1 MKRRKVRIFASAL
14 ALALTVSMSGCTVS
28 INMEN
33 KNKKKTETTETA
45 ETKEKTTKEDK
56 TEKETKKAKEETE
69 KADPTATPTPVTSQ
83 QTTPQ
88 NQYVIYYVVN
98 CKQSITLRPQPDVNS
113 GEITQIPLG
122 SAVSYVEAA
131 ENGFYKVIYNGST
144 GYALASYL
152 SATKP
157 SETATSGQINTADY
171 ETYYVVNCKQSI
183 TLRPQPDV
191 NSGEIT
197 QIPLGAA
204 VSYVKAAE
212 NGFYQVIYNGNTGY
226 ALASYLS
233 ATKPSVSTSNNTV
246 SYETYYVVNCKQS
259 ITLRPQP
266 DVNSGEICQIPLGA
280 AVSFISTASN
290 GFYYIS
296 YNGNTGYSLASYLS
310 SSSGNSSYS
319 TCRVVNCNESI
330 TLRPQ
335 PDVDSGEICQIPL
348 GETVSYIG
356 TAENGFYEIY
366 YMGNHGYS
374 LADYL
379 EFE

>member
-1 MKRRKVRIFASAL
+1 MKQNKGVTLIAL
-14 ALALTVSMSGCTVS
+14 VVTIVVLLLLAGTTIAMLTGDNG
-28 INMEN
+28 II
-33 KNKKKTETTETA
+33 A
-45 ETKEKTTKEDK
+45 RAA
-56 TEKETKKAKEETE
+56 KAKEETE

-83 QTTPQ
+83 QTTPK

-356 TAENGFYEIY
+356 TAANGFYEIY

>member
-83 QTTPQ
+83 QTTPK
-88 NQYVIYYVVN
+88 NQYVI
-98 CKQSITLRPQPDVNS
+98 
-113 GEITQIPLG
+113 
-122 SAVSYVEAA
+122 
-131 ENGFYKVIYNGST
+131 
-144 GYALASYL
+144 
-152 SATKP
+152 
-157 SETATSGQINTADY
+157 
-171 ETYYVVNCKQSI
+171 
-183 TLRPQPDV
+183 
-191 NSGEIT
+191 
-197 QIPLGAA
+197 
-204 VSYVKAAE
+204 
-212 NGFYQVIYNGNTGY
+212 
-226 ALASYLS
+226 
-233 ATKPSVSTSNNTV
+233 
-246 SYETYYVVNCKQS
+246 YYVVNCKQS

-266 DVNSGEICQIPLGA
+266 DVNSGEICQIPLGS
-280 AVSFISTASN
+280 AVSYISAASN

-296 YNGNTGYSLASYLS
+296 YNGNKGYSLASYLS
-310 SSSGNSSYS
+310 PSSGGNSVYS

-335 PDVDSGEICQIPL
+335 PDVNSGEICQIPL
-348 GETVSYIG
+348 GETVSYVG
-356 TAENGFYEIY
+356 AAENGFYEIC
-366 YMGNHGYS
+366 YMGKNGYA

-379 EFE
+379 TFVN

>member
-1 MKRRKVRIFASAL
+1 MRVCACTCVDGCACVCLCVHSGIHQCLLKERKRFPPSSSLRDTVVFIRAHSL
-14 ALALTVSMSGCTVS
+14 AGAQIIGTIWEQILFFS
-28 INMEN
+28 
-33 KNKKKTETTETA
+33 
-45 ETKEKTTKEDK
+45 
-56 TEKETKKAKEETE
+56 
-69 KADPTATPTPVTSQ
+69 PQAT
-83 QTTPQ
+83 
-88 NQYVIYYVVN
+88 I
-98 CKQSITLRPQPDVNS
+98 C
-113 GEITQIPLG
+113 
-122 SAVSYVEAA
+122 
-131 ENGFYKVIYNGST
+131 
-144 GYALASYL
+144 
-152 SATKP
+152 
-157 SETATSGQINTADY
+157 
-171 ETYYVVNCKQSI
+171 
-183 TLRPQPDV
+183 
-191 NSGEIT
+191 
-197 QIPLGAA
+197 
-204 VSYVKAAE
+204 SYVKAAE

-335 PDVDSGEICQIPL
+335 PDVNSGEICQIPL

>member
-1 MKRRKVRIFASAL
+1 MKRRKVRILASAL
-14 ALALTVSMSGCTVS
+14 AVALTVSMSGCTVS

-69 KADPTATPTPVTSQ
+69 KADPTETPTPVISQ
-83 QTTPQ
+83 QTTPK

-131 ENGFYKVIYNGST
+131 ENGFYK
-144 GYALASYL
+144 
-152 SATKP
+152 
-157 SETATSGQINTADY
+157 
-171 ETYYVVNCKQSI
+171 
-183 TLRPQPDV
+183 
-191 NSGEIT
+191 
-197 QIPLGAA
+197 
-204 VSYVKAAE
+204 
-212 NGFYQVIYNGNTGY
+212 VIYNGNTGY

>member
-14 ALALTVSMSGCTVS
+14 AVALTVSMSGCTVS

-45 ETKEKTTKEDK
+45 ETKEETTKEEK
-56 TEKETKKAKEETE
+56 TEKKTKKAKEETK

-212 NGFYQVIYNGNTGY
+212 NGFYQVIYNENTGY

-233 ATKPSVSTSNNTV
+233 ATKPTVSTSNNTV

-356 TAENGFYEIY
+356 TAANGFYEIY

>member
-33 KNKKKTETTETA
+33 KNKKETETTETA
-45 ETKEKTTKEDK
+45 ETKEETTKEEK
-56 TEKETKKAKEETE
+56 TEKKTKKAKEETK

-131 ENGFYKVIYNGST
+131 ENGFYK
-144 GYALASYL
+144 
-152 SATKP
+152 
-157 SETATSGQINTADY
+157 
-171 ETYYVVNCKQSI
+171 
-183 TLRPQPDV
+183 
-191 NSGEIT
+191 
-197 QIPLGAA
+197 
-204 VSYVKAAE
+204 
-212 NGFYQVIYNGNTGY
+212 VIYNGNTGY

>member
-1 MKRRKVRIFASAL
+1 MKRRKVRILASAL

-33 KNKKKTETTETA
+33 KNKKETETTETA
-45 ETKEKTTKEDK
+45 ETKEETTKKET
-56 TEKETKKAKEETE
+56 TEKETKKAKEET
-69 KADPTATPTPVTSQ
+69 KKVDPTATPTPEPTATPVPQKVEQTAPVASQ
-83 QTTPQ
+83 QTTSQ
-88 NQYVIYYVVN
+88 NQYVTYYVVN
-98 CKQSITLRPQPDVNS
+98 CKQSITLRPKPDVNS

-122 SAVSYVEAA
+122 SAVSYVGAA
-131 ENGFYKVIYNGST
+131 ENGFYK
-144 GYALASYL
+144 
-152 SATKP
+152 
-157 SETATSGQINTADY
+157 
-171 ETYYVVNCKQSI
+171 
-183 TLRPQPDV
+183 
-191 NSGEIT
+191 
-197 QIPLGAA
+197 
-204 VSYVKAAE
+204 
-212 NGFYQVIYNGNTGY
+212 VIYNGNTGY

-233 ATKPSVSTSNNTV
+233 TTKPSETAAATSGQINTAN
-246 SYETYYVVNCKQS
+246 YETYYVVNCNES

-296 YNGNTGYSLASYLS
+296 YSGNTGYSLASYLS

-348 GETVSYIG
+348 GATVSYVR
-356 TAENGFYEIY
+356 TASNGFYEIY

-374 LADYL
+374 LANYL

>member
-33 KNKKKTETTETA
+33 KNKKETETTETA
-45 ETKEKTTKEDK
+45 ETKEETTKEEK
-56 TEKETKKAKEETE
+56 TEKKTKKAKEETK

-131 ENGFYKVIYNGST
+131 ENGFY
-144 GYALASYL
+144 
-152 SATKP
+152 
-157 SETATSGQINTADY
+157 
-171 ETYYVVNCKQSI
+171 
-183 TLRPQPDV
+183 
-191 NSGEIT
+191 
-197 QIPLGAA
+197 
-204 VSYVKAAE
+204 
-212 NGFYQVIYNGNTGY
+212 QVIYNGNTGY

-233 ATKPSVSTSNNTV
+233 TTKPSVSTSNNTV

-335 PDVDSGEICQIPL
+335 PDVNSGEICQIPL

-356 TAENGFYEIY
+356 TAANGFYEIY

>member
-33 KNKKKTETTETA
+33 KNKKETETTETA
-45 ETKEKTTKEDK
+45 ETKEETTKEEK
-56 TEKETKKAKEETE
+56 TEKKTKKAKEETK

-83 QTTPQ
+83 QTTSQ

-233 ATKPSVSTSNNTV
+233 TTKPSVSTSNNTV

>member
-1 MKRRKVRIFASAL
+1 MKRRKVRILASAL

-33 KNKKKTETTETA
+33 KNKKETETTETA
-45 ETKEKTTKEDK
+45 ETKEETTKKET
-56 TEKETKKAKEETE
+56 TEKETKKAKEET
-69 KADPTATPTPVTSQ
+69 KKVDPTATPTPEPTATPVPQKVEQTAPVASQ
-83 QTTPQ
+83 QTTSQ
-88 NQYVIYYVVN
+88 NQYVTYYVVN
-98 CKQSITLRPQPDVNS
+98 CKQSITLRPKPDVNS

-122 SAVSYVEAA
+122 SAVSYV
-131 ENGFYKVIYNGST
+131 G
-144 GYALASYL
+144 
-152 SATKP
+152 
-157 SETATSGQINTADY
+157 TA
-171 ETYYVVNCKQSI
+171 K
-183 TLRPQPDV
+183 
-191 NSGEIT
+191 
-197 QIPLGAA
+197 
-204 VSYVKAAE
+204 

-233 ATKPSVSTSNNTV
+233 ATKPSETTTTTSGQIDTAD
-246 SYETYYVVNCKQS
+246 YETYYVVNCNES

-348 GETVSYIG
+348 GATVSYVR
-356 TAENGFYEIY
+356 TASNGFYEIY

-374 LADYL
+374 LANYL

>member
-33 KNKKKTETTETA
+33 KNKKETETTETA
-45 ETKEKTTKEDK
+45 ETKEETTKEEK
-56 TEKETKKAKEETE
+56 TEKKTKKAKEETK

-83 QTTPQ
+83 QTTPK

-131 ENGFYKVIYNGST
+131 ENGFYK
-144 GYALASYL
+144 
-152 SATKP
+152 
-157 SETATSGQINTADY
+157 
-171 ETYYVVNCKQSI
+171 
-183 TLRPQPDV
+183 
-191 NSGEIT
+191 
-197 QIPLGAA
+197 
-204 VSYVKAAE
+204 
-212 NGFYQVIYNGNTGY
+212 VIYNGNTGY

>member
-45 ETKEKTTKEDK
+45 ETKEETTKEEK
-56 TEKETKKAKEETE
+56 TEKKTKKAKEETK

-212 NGFYQVIYNGNTGY
+212 NGVYQVIYNGNTGY

-233 ATKPSVSTSNNTV
+233 TTKPSVSTSNNTV

-356 TAENGFYEIY
+356 TAANGFYEIY

>member
-33 KNKKKTETTETA
+33 KNKKETETTETA
-45 ETKEKTTKEDK
+45 ETKEETTKEEK
-56 TEKETKKAKEETE
+56 TEKKTKKAKEETK

-83 QTTPQ
+83 QTTPK

-183 TLRPQPDV
+183 TLRPGPDV
-191 NSGEIT
+191 SSGEIC

-204 VSYVKAAE
+204 VSYIESAE
-212 NGFYQVIYNGNTGY
+212 NGFYKINYNGKTGY
-226 ALASYLS
+226 SLASYLS
-233 ATKPSVSTSNNTV
+233 TSKPSAGASYVAVPAQTTTYG
-246 SYETYYVVNCKQS
+246 YETYYVVNCKQS
-259 ITLRPQP
+259 ITLRTSP
-266 DVNSGEICQIPLGA
+266 STEAGEICQIPLGS
-280 AVSFISTASN
+280 AVSYISAASN

-296 YNGNTGYSLASYLS
+296 YNGNTGYALASYLS
-310 SSSGNSSYS
+310 SSSGGSYYD
-319 TCRVVNCNESI
+319 TCRALHYV
-330 TLRPQ
+330 
-335 PDVDSGEICQIPL
+335 
-348 GETVSYIG
+348 
-356 TAENGFYEIY
+356 
-366 YMGNHGYS
+366 
-374 LADYL
+374 LAQMLIQERSVRYH
-379 EFE
+379 

>member
-33 KNKKKTETTETA
+33 KNKKETETTETA

-233 ATKPSVSTSNNTV
+233 TTKPSVSTSNNTV

-356 TAENGFYEIY
+356 TAANGFYEIY

>member
-1 MKRRKVRIFASAL
+1 MKRRKVRILASAL
-14 ALALTVSMSGCTVS
+14 AVALTVSMSGCTVS

-33 KNKKKTETTETA
+33 KNKKETETTETA
-45 ETKEKTTKEDK
+45 ETKEKTTKEEK

-157 SETATSGQINTADY
+157 SETATSGQVNTADY

-356 TAENGFYEIY
+356 TAANGFYEIY

>member
-14 ALALTVSMSGCTVS
+14 ALVLTVSMSGCTVS

-33 KNKKKTETTETA
+33 KNKKETETTETA
-45 ETKEKTTKEDK
+45 ETKEETTKEEK
-56 TEKETKKAKEETE
+56 TEKKTKKAKEETK

-83 QTTPQ
+83 QTTPKK
-88 NQYVIYYVVN
+88 QYVIYYVVN

-335 PDVDSGEICQIPL
+335 PDVNSGEICQIPL